1 MLFVVFTNQRQNIV
15 DIDLYLLDK
24 LHLEDHIF
32 VDLLRLVFLRPEFV
46 VEVDIRTV
54 VILYV
59 AFGQN
64 LASGKG
70 VERRKNIP
78 QLQNRTV

>member
-32 VDLLRLVFLRPEFV
+32 VDLLRLVFL
-46 VEVDIRTV
+46 
-54 VILYV
+54 
-59 AFGQN
+59 
-64 LASGKG
+64 
-70 VERRKNIP
+70 
-78 QLQNRTV
+78 